1 MPSAKNPL
9 PPIDPWL
16 WARTWCETQAAGLSP
31 QGIGL
36 AQRDARLARML
47 QHAACH
53 SPLYRDRCTASAG
66 QPPGLADFE
75 PVDKAELMHRFDDWA
90 ADRRITRAGVEA
102 FLEDEHRLADAYLG
116 EYLVWTSSGTQ
127 GEPGIFVQDAPSLAA
142 YDALDLLRFRGQSS
156 VTTWGAAPQRFAF
169 VAATGGHFAGVA
181 SIERLRRCTAS
192 AMGPWLAPAIRT
204 FSVQTPLHELQ
215 GELQA
220 FAPTVLITYPSCAD
234 ALAEAQAG
242 GGVRLASLQE
252 VWLGGEQLS
261 GPQRQRIQSAFGGV
275 LRNNYGASEFYS
287 MAWEC
292 PAGQLHLNHDWVLLE
307 PVDEKLRPVPVGEA
321 SHSVLLTHLANRA
334 QPLIRYRLCDSLRF
348 IAAPC
353 PCGSGFPAI
362 EVQGRADHTLTLRD
376 GRGRAVPLLPL
387 ALMTVLE
394 EGAGVTRFQL
404 LQTGPSALE
413 LRLEPQVAQRAAA
426 FARMRSALEGF
437 LAAQGLGNVRV
448 AAASSQA
455 PLHHACSGKVSRV
468 LQAPARRGRAA
479 AGGKQAK
486 A

>member
-1 MPSAKNPL
+1 MPSANNPL

-16 WARTWCETQAAGLSP
+16 WARTWCETQAADLSP
-31 QGIGL
+31 RGIGL
-36 AQRDARLARML
+36 AQRDARLACIL
-47 QHAACH
+47 QHAVRH
-53 SPLYRDRCTASAG
+53 SPLYRGRCSTSRSK
-66 QPPGLADFE
+66 PPGLTDFE
-75 PVDKAELMHRFDDWA
+75 PVEKAELMHRFDDWA
-90 ADRRITRAGVEA
+90 ADRRITRASVDA
-102 FLEDEHRLADAYLG
+102 FLEDERRVADAYLG

-142 YDALDLLRFRGQSS
+142 YDALDLLRFRGRSS
-156 VTTWGAAPQRFAF
+156 MAAWGATRQRFAF

-181 SIERLRRCTAS
+181 SIERLRRCAAS

-204 FSVQTPLHELQ
+204 FSVQTPLDELL
-215 GELQA
+215 GELQT

-234 ALAEAQAG
+234 ALAEAQANG
-242 GGVRLASLQE
+242 GLQLALQE

-292 PAGQLHLNHDWVLLE
+292 PAGQLHLNHDWVVLE
-307 PVDEKLRPVPVGEA
+307 PVDERLRPVPMGEA
-321 SHSVLLTHLANRA
+321 SHSVLLTHLANQA
-334 QPLIRYRLCDSLRF
+334 QPLVRYRLCDSLRF
-348 IAAPC
+348 VAAPC
-353 PCGSGFPAI
+353 PCGNGFPVV

-394 EGAGVTRFQL
+394 EGASVTRFQL

-426 FARMRSALEGF
+426 FARMRAALDGF
-437 LAAQGLGNVRV
+437 LATQGLGNVRV
-448 AAASSQA
+448 TASGQA
-455 PLHHACSGKVSRV
+455 PLHHPRSGKVSRV
-468 LQAPARRGRAA
+468 LLSPARRGRTTP
-479 AGGKQAK
+479 AGKEATF
-486 A
+486 